1 MSRLRRKIK
10 WGWVNLCR
18 LILSGTFILS
28 GFVKAV
34 DPRGTQYKLEDYAEA
49 FHLADWVSGY
59 LYLPAA
65 ILLAVVEFCL
75 GIYLFFGI
83 RRRTTTWA
91 LLILM
96 SLMTPFTLYL
106 ALANPVSD
114 CGCFGDAF
122 KLTNWET
129 FYKNVVLLL
138 AAVSVCR
145 YPRLLNRF
153 ISERNQWMVS
163 MYSIFFIWIFS
174 GWCVYR
180 LPVLDFRPYHIG
192 ADLVQGMSIP
202 EDAEQPEFET
212 TFILEKNGVRK
223 EFTEQNYPDS
233 TWTFVDSRTVMT
245 KAGYEPPV
253 HDFSITE
260 YESGEDITEQILRDT
275 SYTFLLVSPFLE
287 HADDSNMDQINE
299 IFDYCREQGY
309 SFYCLTAS
317 GPEFVTRWQ
326 DLTGAEYPFCVTD
339 AITLKTIVRSN
350 PGLVLL
356 KQGVVINKWSVNNL
370 PDESEFAGRRLEQT
384 TVGTL
389 RPEANWLRVMKVLF
403 WYVVPLLLLTLLDR
417 IWIAFKMNQRTKHKK
432 RVLNLIKQQENEKE
446 NCSR

>member
-1 MSRLRRKIK
+1 MSRIRRKIK

-18 LILSGTFILS
+18 LVLSCTFILS

-49 FHLADWVSGY
+49 FQLTDWISGY

-75 GIYLFFGI
+75 GIYLLFGI
-83 RRRTTTWA
+83 RRKMTTWL

-96 SLMTPFTLYL
+96 LVMTPFTLYL
-106 ALANPVSD
+106 ALASPVSD

-129 FYKNVVLLL
+129 FYKNIVLLV
-138 AAVSVCR
+138 AAVTVFR

-192 ADLVQGMSIP
+192 ADLVQGMAIP

-212 TFILEKNGVRK
+212 TFILEKDGVRK
-223 EFTEQNYPDS
+223 EFSEQDYPDS

-245 KAGYEPPV
+245 KAGYEPPI

-260 YESGEDITEQILRDT
+260 QVTGEDLTEMILQDT

-287 HADDSNMDQINE
+287 SADDGNMDQINE
-299 IFDYCREQGY
+299 IYDYCREQGY
-309 SFYCLTAS
+309 GFYCLTAS
-317 GPEFVTRWQ
+317 GPGAVARWQ

-356 KQGVVINKWSVNNL
+356 KKGVVINKWSVNNL
-370 PDESEFAGRRLEQT
+370 PEETEFAGRRLEQT
-384 TVGTL
+384 AVGTL
-389 RPEANWLRVMKVLF
+389 VREASWVRMIKVLF
-403 WYVVPLLLLTLLDR
+403 WYVVPLLLLTLFDR
-417 IWIAFKMNQRTKHKK
+417 IWIAFKMRQRTKHKK

>member
-1 MSRLRRKIK
+1 MSRIKRKIK

-18 LILSGTFILS
+18 LVLSCTFIFS

-49 FHLADWVSGY
+49 FHLTDWLSGY

-65 ILLAVVEFCL
+65 IFLAVVEFCL

-83 RRRTTTWA
+83 RRKMTTC
-91 LLILM
+91 LLLM
-96 SLMTPFTLYL
+96 LMLIMTPFTLYL

-129 FYKNVVLLL
+129 FYKNVVLLI
-138 AAVSVCR
+138 AAVFVFR
-145 YPRLLNRF
+145 YPRLVNRF

-192 ADLVQGMSIP
+192 ADLVQGMAIP
-202 EDAEQPEFET
+202 EDAELPEFKT
-212 TFILEKNGVRK
+212 TFILEKDGVRR
-223 EFTEQNYPDS
+223 EFSEEEYPDS
-233 TWTFVDSRTVMT
+233 TWTFVDSRTVMI
-245 KAGYEPPV
+245 KAGYEPPI

-260 YESGEDITEQILRDT
+260 HTTGEDLTESILRDT
-275 SYTFLLVSPFLE
+275 SYTFLLISPFLE
-287 HADDSNMDQINE
+287 YADDSNMDQINE
-299 IFDYCREQGY
+299 VYDYCREQEYG
-309 SFYCLTAS
+309 FYCLTAS
-317 GPEFVTRWQ
+317 GPEAVSRWQ
-326 DLTGAEYPFCVTD
+326 DLTGAEYPFCMTD

-356 KQGVVINKWSVNNL
+356 KKGVVINKWSVNNL
-370 PDESEFAGRRLEQT
+370 PEETEFAGRRLDQT
-384 TVGTL
+384 AIGTL
-389 RPEANWLRVMKVLF
+389 VREASWIRMIKVLF
-403 WYVVPLLLLTLLDR
+403 WYVIPLLMLTLFDR
-417 IWIAFKMNQRTKHKK
+417 IWIAFKMKQRTKHKK